1 MFKWYAIPDAMDFDG
16 WKVWREETR
25 RRHPV
30 QYFFRFTLR
39 ILLYRW
45 YRRLIHKPCYWLKC
59 RLWHRYN
66 VVVCRSLPPTWVD
79 RDYLLL
85 HAAFQIL
92 EDFIEKEEPWEF
104 KATEEHLRE
113 SYADCGPDER
123 VAAWLEIQDLYR
135 WWKQRKD
142 DESVDYDDQD
152 WRAVDDAKLHR
163 LIDLRGYFW
172 T

>member
-1 MFKWYAIPDAMDFDG
+1 MKWYTVPFALDSDG
-16 WKVWREETR
+16 WNAWDKETR
-25 RRHPV
+25 KRHPV
-30 QYFFRFTLR
+30 QYFFRRTL
-39 ILLYRW
+39 
-45 YRRLIHKPCYWLKC
+45 RRLISRWWQRFVHEPWYWLKC

-66 VVVCRSLPPTWVD
+66 VVVCRSLPPTWCD

-85 HAAFQIL
+85 YAAFQIL

-104 KATEEHLRE
+104 SATEEHLRE

-123 VAAWLEIQDLYR
+123 VTAWLEIQSLYR

-142 DESVDYDDQD
+142 DESVDYDDRD